1 MTQLRHTFLLVLLCF
16 VLGAAAQHEQPLTIT
31 GTVVDAED
39 GQPLQAA
46 VVTFSG
52 QLSRST
58 ITDRNGRYHIALPAG
73 TAQGSVRITM
83 VGYEPYAR
91 SLNPQRTT
99 IVNARLKPSAAIAEV
114 VVTAEEGHGL
124 TATSKIGRHA
134 MDHLQPSSFADVLEL
149 LPGGMASDPSLSTP
163 NTIRL
168 REVPIT
174 SSQYTTSSLGTAFV
188 VDGARIST
196 NANMQ
201 YLAGAYD
208 NTSTA
213 RDFTNE
219 GVDMRAIPTDD
230 IESVEIVRGIP
241 SVEYGDLTS
250 GLVKI
255 HRKHGGRN
263 LSARFKADMD
273 TKLFHVAK
281 GFEWADGRTT
291 LNLGADYLDNRA
303 DPRNVLETYT
313 RANFSARLRRQWQTQ
328 RTAATLSL
336 NADYGGS
343 FDRDKVDPDLNYGG
357 VDRYRSSYNRI
368 STDATLDLKN
378 KLTDAVWRTLSVL
391 FSASYESDRTE
402 RTRLVQLN
410 SETPAATS
418 KVEGEADAI
427 LIQPYKYTATQT
439 VDGRPMS
446 LYAKLSAELGLPH
459 IPSTTAALRLGADWQ
474 MDKNYGDGQVFDIL
488 HPLYPGQSSRP
499 RAYSD
504 VPASHTAG
512 AYAELTAS
520 LPIGAFRFD
529 AQAGLRATTL
539 LHLPS
544 DYTLHGKVY
553 ADPRLNLGLT
563 MPSPQLAGHPLTFR
577 LTGGIGWHTKTPTLD
592 QLYPDLAYLDI
603 VELNYWHE
611 NKDYR
616 RVYLQTYVIDP
627 TNRDL
632 RAARN
637 LKWEVGLDVAWH
649 GNRLDVTFFRENM
662 TSGFRSMPIYSPYTY
677 KHYDASS
684 VDASSLTAMPDV
696 NALPY
701 TEMHDLRAY
710 YMTSNGSQ
718 TLKKGV
724 ELTFASRRFPVVNTR
739 ITITGAWFRSEYR
752 NSQQIMERPSDVV
765 DGQQVNVV
773 GFYNDDD
780 GYIREMYNTNFTFDT
795 DIPRLKLGISLSAQ
809 CVWLIARQNMS
820 QSNRPTHYMTEDGV
834 VHEFTDDDAHDIV
847 LQHLVRTYNSSLYER
862 QTVPFYMNL
871 NLKATKR
878 LLADH
883 LMVALFVNKLWD
895 AHPDYVRNNFRIR
908 RYVTPYFGLE
918 LNLNL

>member
-1 MTQLRHTFLLVLLCF
+1 MTQLRYILLLLLCF
-16 VLGAAAQHEQPLTIT
+16 SFAVAEAQHETPITIS
-31 GTVVDAED
+31 GTVADAED
-39 GQPLQAA
+39 GQALQAA
-46 VVTFSG
+46 VVSFTDR
-52 QLSRST
+52 QTHTTL
-58 ITDRNGRYHIALPAG
+58 TDRNGHWHIALPTGAA
-73 TAQGSVRITM
+73 TGSLRITM

-91 SLNPQRTT
+91 TIDPQRTRT
-99 IVNARLKPSAAIAEV
+99 LNIRLKPSAAIAEV
-114 VVTAEEGHGL
+114 VVTAEEGRGL

-168 REVPIT
+168 REVPIS
-174 SSQYTTSSLGTAFV
+174 SSQYATSSLGTAFLI
-188 VDGARIST
+188 DGARIST

-219 GVDMRAIPTDD
+219 GVDMRSLATDD

-255 HRKHGGRN
+255 RRKHGGRQ
-263 LSARFKADMD
+263 LSARFKADMSS
-273 TKLFHVAK
+273 KLFHLAK
-281 GFEWADGRTT
+281 GLEWNGGRTT
-291 LNLGADYLDNRA
+291 LNLSADYLDNRA

-313 RANFSARLRRQWQTQ
+313 RAGFSARLRRTWTTE
-328 RTAATLSL
+328 RLETVLTT
-336 NADYGGS
+336 NADYTGS

-357 VDRYRSSYNRI
+357 VDRYRSSYNRF
-368 STDATLDLKN
+368 SADATLDLKN
-378 KLTDAVWRTLSVL
+378 PIRDALWRAASLLV
-391 FSASYESDRTE
+391 SASYESDRTE

-410 SETPAATS
+410 SETPAATTRE
-418 KVEGEADAI
+418 EGESDAT

-439 VDGRPMS
+439 VDGRPTS
-446 LYAKLSAELGLPH
+446 IYAKLSAELGLPG
-459 IPSTTAALRLGADWQ
+459 IASTRAALRVGADWQ
-474 MDKNYGDGQVFDIL
+474 MDKNYGDGQVFDVL

-499 RAYSD
+499 RAFSD
-504 VPASHTAG
+504 VPASHQAG
-512 AYAELTAS
+512 AYAELTTS
-520 LPIGAFRFD
+520 LPLGPFTLD
-529 AQAGLRATTL
+529 AQAGVRATTL
-539 LHLPS
+539 LHLPA
-544 DYTLHGKVY
+544 DYALHGKVY

-563 MPSPQLAGHPLTFR
+563 LPSIALAGHPLTVR
-577 LTGGIGWHTKTPTLD
+577 LTGGIGQHTKTPTLD
-592 QLYPDLAYLDI
+592 QLYPDLAYLDL

-637 LKWEVGLDVAWH
+637 LKWEVALDVSWH
-649 GNRLDVTFFRENM
+649 GNRLDLTFFRENM
-662 TSGFRSMPIYSPYTY
+662 TSGFRSMAVYAPYVY
-677 KHYDASS
+677 KRYDDSAIDAS
-684 VDASSLTAMPDV
+684 ALTGKPDV
-696 NALPY
+696 TTLPY
-701 TEMHDLRAY
+701 TELHDLRAY

-724 ELTFASRRFPVVNTR
+724 ELTFSSRRFPVVNTR
-739 ITITGAWFRSEYR
+739 VTVTGAWFRSEYR

-773 GFYNDDD
+773 GLYNDDD

-809 CVWLIARQNMS
+809 CVWLTAKQNMP
-820 QSNRPTHYMTEDGV
+820 QSNRPTHYMTEDGTL
-834 VHEFTDDDAHDIV
+834 HEFTEADATDAV
-847 LQHLVRTYNSSLYER
+847 LHFLVRSNNASLYER

-918 LNLNL
+918 LNLNI